1 MKPYF
6 KKSSNFL
13 RNHIYVVSVLFVFA
27 FFYFISTK
35 VPLAGDDWG
44 YALNGMK
51 NNPFVLA
58 FEFYFTWSGRFF
70 SELYGFLVTPHKWIW
85 NILNAGLFA
94 LIIYSILKIAGLK
107 KSVTASLLII
117 FLMFSVKDELRMETY
132 TWLMGT
138 TYLIPLALS
147 LFYFSIVLKNIE
159 KYSRIEKW
167 MIPVLG
173 IILFISSFMMENATV
188 VLVFANF
195 VLLVY
200 IFVRDRTIPITYL
213 SFFLISLLGL
223 ILIRVSPGASSR
235 LLRDHSAWI
244 NLSIFEQLKF
254 NYTNFIRFTF
264 IEHRYL
270 VLVFSGLSLLKL
282 LENLIKERK
291 NLVFTLIHSLFF
303 IIAAFTSLTLTINS
317 RFPNEIFNLFIDVNS
332 YFNLIFWP
340 LFILVVFHFIYISF
354 KKEDQLKLFFF
365 VLLAGISNGV
375 MMLSPIFGY
384 RSSLYTVYY
393 LIVTC
398 AIIYSSLD
406 QKVFSKLLI
415 LPLLVLC
422 FSTSKQ
428 LLYKYNLVQSVHNI
442 RLSQIQYY
450 LDNPDVKDIWLIRY
464 PIFTI
469 HGGDIEADDTY
480 HLEVFKEFYGLADDT
495 TLNFY
500 FPEEGY

>member
-6 KKSSNFL
+6 KKSSHFL
-13 RNHIYVVSVLFVFA
+13 RNHIYVVSVVFVFA
-27 FFYFISTK
+27 FFYYISSK

-51 NNPFVLA
+51 HNPFVLA

-70 SELYGFLVTPHKWIW
+70 SELYGFIVTPYKWFW

-107 KSVTASLLII
+107 KSITASLLII

-167 MIPVLG
+167 MIPILG
-173 IILFISSFMMENATV
+173 IILFVSSFMMENATV

-195 VLLVY
+195 LFLVY
-200 IFVRDRTIPITYL
+200 IFIRDRTIPITYL

-235 LLRDHSAWI
+235 LVRDHSAWI
-244 NLSIFEQLKF
+244 NLSIFEQLRF

-270 VLVFSGLSLLKL
+270 VLVFSGLALLKL

-291 NLVFTLIHSLFF
+291 YLVFTLIHSLFF

-393 LIVTC
+393 LIVVC
-398 AIIYSSLD
+398 AIIYSSLN
-406 QKVFSKLLI
+406 QKIFSKLLI
-415 LPLLVLC
+415 IPLIVLC

-450 LDNPDVKDIWLIRY
+450 LDNPEVKDIWLIRY

-469 HGGDIEADDTY
+469 HGGDIETDDLY
-480 HLEVFKEFYGLADDT
+480 HMEVFKEFYGLADDT